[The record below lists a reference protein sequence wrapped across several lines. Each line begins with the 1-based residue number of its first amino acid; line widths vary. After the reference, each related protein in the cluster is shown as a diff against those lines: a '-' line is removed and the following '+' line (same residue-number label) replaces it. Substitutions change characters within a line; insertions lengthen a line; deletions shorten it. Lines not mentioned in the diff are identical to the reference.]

1 MKFHSARFV
10 CSAGDSEQYPASK
23 LPRIA
28 FAGRSNVGKS
38 SLINA
43 LVGVSGLA
51 KTSHTPG
58 RTQRLNFF
66 LVDEKFYF
74 IDLPGYGFARAPKQA
89 RDRWGSF
96 TEKFFQDSDQVAL
109 VLLLVDGRH
118 SPMQIDIQMKCW
130 LESLTVPFRVVAT
143 KIDASGG
150 SERHKRLRELR
161 GQFGFG
167 LLACSARKKEGL
179 KEIWKEINRAVRA
192 GAEARQGL
200 Q

>member
-1 MKFHSARFV
+1 MRFHSARFL
-10 CSAGDSEQYPASK
+10 CSAGESEQYPASK

-43 LVGVSGLA
+43 LVGSKALA
-51 KTSHTPG
+51 RTSNTPG

-74 IDLPGYGFARAPKQA
+74 IDLPGYGFARAPKRV

-96 TEKFFQDSDQVAL
+96 TEKFFQDSGQLAL

-118 SPMQIDIQMKCW
+118 SPMPIDIQMRSW
-130 LESLTVPFRVVAT
+130 LQSLAVPHRVVAT
-143 KIDASGG
+143 KIDAISGSVRKTRLEEL
-150 SERHKRLRELR
+150 SE
-161 GQFGFG
+161 QFGSD
-167 LLACSARKKEGL
+167 LLPSSVKKREGMDQ
-179 KEIWKEINRAVRA
+179 IWKEINRAVR
-192 GAEARQGL
+192 GERTPPEAR
-200 Q
+200 